1 MMLTICIH
9 ISHHIH
15 FRKVKF
21 HENYSKSI
29 RSGNQHTDVHLLPWS
44 NCLPLLSTALICR
57 SLLPKHSKA
66 RRTSRR
72 RKRPQRQRPRLLL
85 RSKWSCKRPRF
96 VWASF
101 CWVIQKSWNGLGSD
115 DCLRL
120 EPMQIQFWIFQS
132 SCHYLWNAVAPRDFQ
147 HRAKQVVLQLSRLPG
162 SQASKK
168 NQKEYC
174 HQACSMFS
182 HGLTGSNLWVYVQN
196 FLVFCSTPSSQLPLR
211 QLPNAGGSQSRR
223 PVQSTRHEG
232 PMWF

>member
-101 CWVIQKSWNGLGSD
+101 CWVIQKILKWIGEWWLPT
-115 DCLRL
+115 LRTHADPIL
-120 EPMQIQFWIFQS
+120 
-132 SCHYLWNAVAPRDFQ
+132 DFP
-147 HRAKQVVLQLSRLPG
+147 K
-162 SQASKK
+162 
-168 NQKEYC
+168 
-174 HQACSMFS
+174 F
-182 HGLTGSNLWVYVQN
+182 
-196 FLVFCSTPSSQLPLR
+196 LPLSMER
-211 QLPNAGGSQSRR
+211 CGAAGFPAQSK
-223 PVQSTRHEG
+223 TG
-232 PMWF
+232 GFAAL